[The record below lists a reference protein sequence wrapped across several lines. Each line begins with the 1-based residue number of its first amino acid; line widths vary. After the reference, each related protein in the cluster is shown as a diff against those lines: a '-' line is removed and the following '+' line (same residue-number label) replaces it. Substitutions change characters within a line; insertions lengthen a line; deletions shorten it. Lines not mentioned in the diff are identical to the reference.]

1 MPKYLIAYRKTE
13 DVGQKP
19 DWATFTTES
28 DLSLE
33 PHAIVD
39 RVKKRMSVF
48 GETLWGNSEVVW
60 LGRGRIDDLLL
71 KRDEPSPE
79 TSIVYGELEG

>member
-33 PHAIVD
+33 AHAIVE

-48 GETLWGNSEVVW
+48 GEVLWGNGEAVW
-60 LGRGRIDDLLL
+60 IGRGRIDDLLL

-79 TSIVYGELEG
+79 TSIVYGEIEG